1 MRRAVIS
8 VCHLVGARIIEAQS
22 TFGVSS
28 ISVSSSD
35 LGARDLSLREGF
47 GGMIFRH
54 RLDTTSDTTQCAT
67 LRNSGQTPAM
77 KSAYLSRFCNSGQ
90 HLETGFG
97 GLWLR
102 RSQARPLMV
111 SLLNDPRFAGQ
122 DGSKDNSQV
131 FISKPFQKP

>member
-54 RLDTTSDTTQCAT
+54 RLTPPRGIVKCCGLDSVITRRPY
-67 LRNSGQTPAM
+67 LRFFRLTPR
-77 KSAYLSRFCNSGQ
+77 SR
-90 HLETGFG
+90 T
-97 GLWLR
+97 W
-102 RSQARPLMV
+102 
-111 SLLNDPRFAGQ
+111 PRLAPMGP
-122 DGSKDNSQV
+122 DGT
-131 FISKPFQKP
+131 